1 MRSKENRRFP
11 KVGEGEWDKDKREG
25 SPLGAGSGG
34 SYRKLQEDEETL
46 MMKWKWRRGGKER
59 RNESDCN
66 N

>member
-11 KVGEGEWDKDKREG
+11 KVGEGDKDKREG

-46 MMKWKWRRGGKER
+46 MMKWKWRRCTR
-59 RNESDCN
+59 RKGEEK
-66 N
+66 